1 MARMRRI
8 QVVIS
13 PELDEWLQREAAT
26 RSISKSALIREC
38 VRKQADEKPF
48 DNGLWKLA
56 GMFPDAEP
64 IENIDE
70 VLYGSIN
77 EEAWPSSTRPSGSP
91 KR

>member
-8 QVVIS
+8 QVVIDA
-13 PELDEWLQREAAT
+13 ELDDRLGREASA
-26 RSISKSALIREC
+26 RGMSKSALIRSSVE
-38 VRKQADEKPF
+38 RELSGPF

-70 VLYGSIN
+70 VLYGPLN